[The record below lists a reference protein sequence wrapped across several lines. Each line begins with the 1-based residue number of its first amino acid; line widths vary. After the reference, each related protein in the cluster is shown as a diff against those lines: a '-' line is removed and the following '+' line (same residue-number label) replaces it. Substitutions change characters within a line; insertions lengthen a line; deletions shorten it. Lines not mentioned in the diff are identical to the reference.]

1 MTLTITPT
9 TNSSHILG
17 FVGEQGHPERT
28 RVAKMGPLLQ
38 ARLRELSEAQEGII
52 NIAFRLSD

>member
-1 MTLTITPT
+1 MTLTITPM

-17 FVGEQGHPERT
+17 SVGEHGHPERT
-28 RVAKMGPLLQ
+28 RVVEMGPLLQ

>member
-1 MTLTITPT
+1 LTLTITPT

-17 FVGEQGHPERT
+17 SVSEQGHPERT
-28 RVAKMGPLLQ
+28 GVAEMGPLLQ

>member
-1 MTLTITPT
+1 LTITPT

-17 FVGEQGHPERT
+17 SVGEQGHPERT
-28 RVAKMGPLLQ
+28 RVAEMGPLLQ
-38 ARLRELSEAQEGII
+38 ALLLELSESQEGNI